1 MSKKSFG
8 MQNFYEKKEVQCYNR
23 KYHNPNYKHHQ
34 LNIPFRMLVIGASG
48 SGKTN
53 IIVNL
58 LNYMSDTFNHIHL
71 YTRCLDEPLYEYLRN
86 SIDKE
91 FLHCYEG
98 LDHLNGISDL
108 NTAFEGQNLII
119 FDDLVLES
127 DQSKIEEL
135 FIRGRKLADGV
146 SICYLS
152 QSYYR
157 IPKIIRLQA
166 NYIILRKIASARDLN
181 MLLADS
187 SLGVTKEVLQ
197 EIYKS
202 CVKKTITDFLLI
214 DLNVDPSKSFRKN
227 FDTPILLG
235 DEEL

>member
-1 MSKKSFG
+1 
-8 MQNFYEKKEVQCYNR
+8 MQNFYEKSEVQCYNR
-23 KYHNPNYKHHQ
+23 KYHNPNFKHHQ

-58 LNYMSDTFNHIHL
+58 LNYMSETFNYIYL
-71 YTRCLDEPLYEYLRN
+71 YTRCLDEPLYEYLRA

-91 FLHCYEG
+91 YLHCFEG
-98 LDHLNGISDL
+98 LDHLNDL
-108 NTAFEGQNLII
+108 ELNKAYEGQNLII
-119 FDDLVLES
+119 FDDLVLEN

-152 QSYYR
+152 QSYYK
-157 IPKIIRLQA
+157 IPKVIGLQS
-166 NYIILRKIASARDLN
+166 NYIILRKIASSRDLN

-187 SLGVTKEVLQ
+187 SLGVNKETLQ
-197 EIYKS
+197 AIYKA
-202 CVKKTITDFLLI
+202 CVGRNITDFLLI
-214 DLNVDPSKSFRKN
+214 DLNVDPEKAFRKN
-227 FDTPILLG
+227 FDTPILI
-235 DEEL
+235 DA